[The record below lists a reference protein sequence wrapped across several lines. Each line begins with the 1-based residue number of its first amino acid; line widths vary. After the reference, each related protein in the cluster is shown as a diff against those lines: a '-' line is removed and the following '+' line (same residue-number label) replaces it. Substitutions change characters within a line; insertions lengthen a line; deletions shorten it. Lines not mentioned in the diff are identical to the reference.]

1 MTSRAPTRIL
11 VIEDEMLV
19 ALLIVDMVTELG
31 FEVVGPAMRLEP
43 GLAMARQEQFDL
55 AILDV
60 NLASEKSFA
69 IADALKLRGIPF
81 IFATGYGAQ
90 GVNEAHRGIR
100 TLQKPFDSQELARA
114 IGAVL
119 PAG

>member
-1 MTSRAPTRIL
+1 MTRLVSPRIL
-11 VIEDEMLV
+11 VVEDEMLV

-31 FEVVGPAMRLEP
+31 FEVVGPAMRLGP
-43 GLAMARQEQFDL
+43 GLAMAREEHFEL
-55 AILDV
+55 AILDL

-69 IADALKLRGIPF
+69 IADVLQLRGIPF

-90 GVNEAHRGIR
+90 GLDEARRGIR
-100 TLQKPFDSQELARA
+100 TLQKPFDLQELARA
-114 IGAVL
+114 IGEVL